1 MAAKHVT
8 FWKMK
13 TKPGKINDIIKIM
26 GSTEDQAR
34 IKARGW
40 QMTVVGTRK
49 DNPDE
54 IWGMV
59 TWDNTDN
66 YKKNADSPDQNAD
79 YEKMRELLAA
89 DPEWFDCD
97 VVEESHA

>member
-1 MAAKHVT
+1 MAKHVT

-13 TKPGKINDIIKIM
+13 TLPGKIDEIRQIM
-26 GSTEDQAR
+26 SSTEDQAR
-34 IKARGW
+34 IKAAGW
-40 QMTVVGTRK
+40 QMTVIGMRK

-59 TWDNTDN
+59 TWDSSDR
-66 YKKNADSPDQNAD
+66 YYKNAESPDQD
-79 YEKMRELLAA
+79 KDFQQMRKLLTA

-97 VVEESHA
+97 VVEESRA